1 MEVAASHVSSK
12 PVKSGKGFADVVQ
25 WTLAIAASNHLNVL
39 RSFGHGVDSSFPLQE
54 KPGKLALHH
63 RYEYTAGGRPL
74 KRLGPISLLW
84 RYWKGCFLR
93 EACFS
98 AVSKYPA
105 LNFDGSCRAQI
116 FTAC

>member
-25 WTLAIAASNHLNVL
+25 WTLAIAASHHLNVL

-54 KPGKLALHH
+54 KPGKLASH
-63 RYEYTAGGRPL
+63 YSDEYTADGRSL
-74 KRLGPISLLW
+74 KRLGTISLLR

-98 AVSKYPA
+98 AVSDHPA
-105 LNFDGSCRAQI
+105 LNANSSCRARI
-116 FTAC
+116 FPAC